1 MPMVGHGVN
10 MPKHKQL
17 LQIFEAVMQE
27 DGVSI
32 ENFAQL
38 AANGCIS
45 ASGSYR
51 KIVARPDDVW
61 FDIVEMQNEN
71 EDLLTPDY
79 LSTPDPTPSIDPELD
94 TPISKALRMRFNLKT
109 SSYATMLLR
118 EITRKSSAFSS
129 QYKLSLAKKS

>member
-1 MPMVGHGVN
+1 M
-10 MPKHKQL
+10 
-17 LQIFEAVMQE
+17 
-27 DGVSI
+27 

-38 AANGCIS
+38 ADNDCIS

-51 KIVARPDDVW
+51 KIVARPEDVW

-71 EDLLTPDY
+71 EDLLTPNY
-79 LSTPDPTPSIDPELD
+79 LSNPDPKPTIDPECG
-94 TPISKALRMRFNLKT
+94 TPVTKALRMRFNLKT

-129 QYKLSLAKKS
+129 